1 MKKILLLSFFVLVA
15 SFGFSQDTNSQDVKK
30 STTQKK
36 STQRQTS
43 STNSQEVSW
52 GVRAGLNISN
62 LDFDPDP
69 MFDNTHRNGFF
80 IGFYADINF
89 SEKLALSPEI
99 QFSAEGAKADELRAE
114 YLHLPVLLRLKLG
127 ERFAIGVGPQASL
140 KVHEYED
147 NFKNFVFSGVGGI
160 EYNIWDDFYIDA
172 RVDYGFMNLLDD
184 DFNYEAKQINYQFGF
199 GIKI

>member
-1 MKKILLLSFFVLVA
+1 MKKILLLSFFTFSVLL
-15 SFGFSQDTNSQDVKK
+15 GFSQDTNNQEKSSDKKEK
-30 STTQKK
+30 STK
-36 STQRQTS
+36 RQS
-43 STNSQEVSW
+43 SSSNSQEFSW

-69 MFDNTHRNGFF
+69 TFENTHRNGFM
-80 IGFYADINF
+80 IGFYCDINF
-89 SEKLALSPEI
+89 SDSFAVSPEI
-99 QFSAEGAKADELRAE
+99 QFSAEGAKADDLRAE
-114 YLHLPVLLRLKLG
+114 YLNLPILVKYKIG
-127 ERFAIGVGPQASL
+127 DRFAIGIGPQASL

-172 RVDYGFMNLLDD
+172 RVNYGFMNLLDD
-184 DFNYEAKQINYQFGF
+184 EFDIEAKQINYQFGF